1 MLIADNLTCSF
12 GGVKAVDQLSFVV
25 NQGDIFSIIGP
36 NGAGKTTVLNL
47 FSRFYNADMGEIWL
61 EDDNITKISASAVAK
76 KGIART
82 FQNVE
87 LFERET
93 VLQNLLIAQHIHR
106 TTNLVTECL
115 FVGLARRQEIRFR
128 EVAEHVIDLLH
139 LEQHRDATTGSLPFG
154 VRKLVEIGRALC
166 LRPRLLLMDEPSS
179 GLNPEETEDL
189 GHWIEDINQ
198 DLDVTIVMVE
208 HDMSLIGR
216 VASRVLAMADGRLL
230 TIGTPKEV
238 ENHPEVI
245 EAYLGC

>member
-1 MLIADNLTCSF
+1 MLIADNLTCAF

-139 LEQHRDATTGSLPFG
+139 LEQHRDAITGSLPFG

-189 GHWIEDINQ
+189 GHWIEDINK

-216 VASRVLAMADGRLL
+216 VASRVLVMADGRLL

-245 EAYLGC
+245 EAY

>member
-1 MLIADNLTCSF
+1 MLIADNLTCAF

-47 FSRFYNADMGEIWL
+47 FSRFYNADKGEIWL
-61 EDDNITKISASAVAK
+61 EHDNITKISASAVAK

-128 EVAEHVIDLLH
+128 EAAEHVIDLLH
-139 LEQHRDATTGSLPFG
+139 LEQYRDVITGSLPFG

-189 GHWIEDINQ
+189 GHWIEDINK

-216 VASRVLAMADGRLL
+216 VASRVLVMADGRLL

>member
-1 MLIADNLTCSF
+1 MLIADNLTCAF

-139 LEQHRDATTGSLPFG
+139 LEQHRDAITGSLPFG

-189 GHWIEDINQ
+189 GHWIEDINK

-216 VASRVLAMADGRLL
+216 VASRVLVMADGRLL

>member
-1 MLIADNLTCSF
+1 MLIVDHLTCAF
-12 GGVKAVDQLSFVV
+12 GGVIAVDDLSFIV
-25 NQGDIFSIIGP
+25 NEGDIFSLIGP

-47 FSRFYNADMGEIWL
+47 ISRFYKADNGKIWL
-61 EDDNITKISASAVAK
+61 NGDNITSLATSSIAP

-87 LFERET
+87 LFEHET
-93 VLQNLLIAQHIHR
+93 VLQNLLIAQHFHR
-106 TTNLVTECL
+106 QTNMLSES
-115 FVGLARRQEIRFR
+115 FFIGSARKQELSFR
-128 EVAEHVIDLLH
+128 KSAETVIDLLH
-139 LEQHRDATTGSLPFG
+139 LQRYREATVNSLPFG

-189 GHWIEDINQ
+189 GYWIEDINQ

-216 VASRVLAMADGRLL
+216 VANRVLAMADGRFL
-230 TIGTPKEV
+230 TVGTPDEV
-238 ENHPEVI
+238 ENHPAVI

>member
-1 MLIADNLTCSF
+1 MLIADNLTCAF
-12 GGVKAVDQLSFVV
+12 GGVKAVDRLSFVV
-25 NQGDIFSIIGP
+25 NQGDIFSLIGP

-61 EDDNITKISASAVAK
+61 DGDNITKISASAVAK

-128 EVAEHVIDLLH
+128 EAAEHVIDLLH
-139 LEQHRDATTGSLPFG
+139 LEHYRDAITGSLPFG

-189 GHWIEDINQ
+189 GYWVEDINN

>member
-1 MLIADNLTCSF
+1 MLIADNLTCAF
-12 GGVKAVDQLSFVV
+12 GGVKAVDRLSFVV
-25 NQGDIFSIIGP
+25 EQGDIFSIIGP

-47 FSRFYNADMGEIWL
+47 FSRFYNADTGEIWL
-61 EDDNITKISASAVAK
+61 NGDNITKISASAVAK

-115 FVGLARRQEIRFR
+115 FVGLARRQEVRFR
-128 EVAEHVIDLLH
+128 EAAERVIDLLH
-139 LEQHRDATTGSLPFG
+139 LEQYRDAITGSLPFG

-189 GHWIEDINQ
+189 GFWIEDINK
-198 DLDVTIVMVE
+198 DLDVTVVMVE
-208 HDMSLIGR
+208 HDMSLIGS
-216 VASRVLAMADGRLL
+216 VANRVLAMADGKLL
-230 TIGTPKEV
+230 TIGPPSEV